1 MRVVLVLL
9 TVLASAPL
17 AAQDQSHIDAAK
29 ELLDLMNA
37 DQSIEQAYEQI
48 YPHMQAMADQLGA
61 TDEQRPIFDRYVEK
75 MVAVMKE
82 ELSWEKMEP
91 LMLNAYVDVY
101 SEEELRELNEFYA
114 SPLGQKFIHDPGHDA
129 GLHPEDAEDPGGAA
143 GRAREATGRT
153 AGVDEMRTLIVIALV
168 QTGLLLAVFGKI
180 VLSDDT
186 PDEPSLA
193 RR

>member
-48 YPHMQAMADQLGA
+48 YPHMQAMADQLGV
-61 TDEQRPIFDRYVEK
+61 TDAQRPIFDRYVEK

-114 SPLGQKFIHDPGHDA
+114 SPLGQKFIAKMPELMDA
-129 GLHPEDAEDPGGAA
+129 TMRMTQDMMQAFIPRMQKIQQELQAELAKQ
-143 GRAREATGRT
+143 RAEQQ
-153 AGVDEMRTLIVIALV
+153 E
-168 QTGLLLAVFGKI
+168 
-180 VLSDDT
+180 
-186 PDEPSLA
+186 
-193 RR
+193 